1 MGKGRQKQ
9 THPGKTKG
17 PQPASNSST
26 ALHQQKLGFGEK
38 TNENEGETDPP
49 IITNDTSTI
58 DRPPELDVL
67 YSNAA
72 TAENLLD
79 DDWDLHRLHHVVK
92 VYEGVA
98 GNELWEYW
106 NKAEFADKLGWFCT
120 NYADICINPPKPHT
134 WEEVA
139 VEMFEGVDH
148 DVDAIDGVIT
158 SVLDYSKMCEQGAP
172 NEQPEWETRAF
183 LLGLA
188 DSDPLMVFGFH

>member
-1 MGKGRQKQ
+1 
-9 THPGKTKG
+9 
-17 PQPASNSST
+17 
-26 ALHQQKLGFGEK
+26 
-38 TNENEGETDPP
+38 
-49 IITNDTSTI
+49 
-58 DRPPELDVL
+58 
-67 YSNAA
+67 
-72 TAENLLD
+72 
-79 DDWDLHRLHHVVK
+79 
-92 VYEGVA
+92 VA

-120 NYADICINPPKPHT
+120 NYADICIDPPKPHT

-188 DSDPLMVFGFH
+188 DLDPLMVFGFHETCGNKLANRYWDKAIDANPTLILKSRPLVVIWLLASAKLDFPWASANKNEITDTVNELRQQEEMAMDRK